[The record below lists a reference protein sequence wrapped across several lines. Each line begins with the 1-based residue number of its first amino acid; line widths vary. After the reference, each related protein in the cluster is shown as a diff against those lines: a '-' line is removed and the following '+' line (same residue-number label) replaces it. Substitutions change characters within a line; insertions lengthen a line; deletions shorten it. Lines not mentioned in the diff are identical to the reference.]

1 MGKIIVLVFLSPIL
15 FVLSILIASEYG
27 GEVVE
32 IETYDVRG
40 RSYPTSVWV
49 VELYGDTWIRAG
61 GPTATWLQR
70 LVKNP
75 EVYVTRD
82 GVRAAYRAEV
92 VADFGGRIND
102 GMREKYGRA
111 DRLIST
117 IHDDEEVV
125 AIRLLR
131 R

>member
-1 MGKIIVLVFLSPIL
+1 MGKIITLVFLSPIL
-15 FVLSILIASEYG
+15 FVLAILLASEYG

-49 VELYGDTWIRAG
+49 VDLYGDTWIRAG

-82 GVRAAYRAEV
+82 GVRAAYQAEV

-111 DRLIST
+111 DQLIST

>member
-1 MGKIIVLVFLSPIL
+1 VGKLIVLLFLSPFL
-15 FVLSILIASEYG
+15 FVLSILLASEFG

-40 RSYPTSVWV
+40 RSYETSLWIVD
-49 VELYGDTWIRAG
+49 LYGTVWLRAG
-61 GPTATWLQR
+61 NPDATWLQR
-70 LVKNP
+70 LIKNP

-82 GVRAAYRAEV
+82 GLRAAYRAEV
-92 VADFGGRIND
+92 VGDFGGRVND
-102 GMREKYGRA
+102 GMREKYGSA

-117 IHDDEEVV
+117 IHDDEGVV
-125 AIRLLR
+125 AVRLVR